1 MRTDI
6 EKMITMSRLSPRLNP
21 GMKGL
26 FIIIKGD
33 GEYFQLGIYKSIIKI
48 NKKLKGD

>member
-6 EKMITMSRLSPRLNP
+6 EKMLTMSRLSLRLNP

-26 FIIIKGD
+26 FVIIKGD
-33 GEYFQLGIYKSIIKI
+33 GEYYRWGMNKSIIKKIII
-48 NKKLKGD
+48 N